1 MLLCCWCATTVLSD
15 VFAIAGGVVLVAS
28 SAPFG
33 GFWLRGRR
41 QPLANTLPDQ
51 DPGVV
56 GAVVAAGRGMQ
67 EEDPNNKL
75 EESRTN
81 GTLVSLTTAAATLIV

>member
-1 MLLCCWCATTVLSD
+1 MLLCCWCPTTVLSD

-67 EEDPNNKL
+67 EDPNTKL